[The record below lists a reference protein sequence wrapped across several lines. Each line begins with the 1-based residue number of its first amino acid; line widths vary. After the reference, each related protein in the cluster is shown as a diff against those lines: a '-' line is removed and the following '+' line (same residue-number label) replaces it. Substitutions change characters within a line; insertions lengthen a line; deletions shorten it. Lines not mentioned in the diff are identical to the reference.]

1 MYEISVRGKQ
11 VKTPTC
17 YLLKFGCM
25 CTFCG
30 VIVFEMIIMFSV
42 NVVNTKVVGNFII
55 YLVLNF
61 HDHNPDGLGA
71 IDFSSSLSGFACSLC
86 RSE

>member
-1 MYEISVRGKQ
+1 M
-11 VKTPTC
+11 KTPTC

-30 VIVFEMIIMFSV
+30 VIVFEIIMMFYV

-55 YLVLNF
+55 YLVLNV
-61 HDHNPDGLGA
+61 HDHRPDGLRV
-71 IDFSSSLSGFACSLC
+71 IDFRCLLSGFCML
-86 RSE
+86 SE

>member
-1 MYEISVRGKQ
+1 MKA
-11 VKTPTC
+11 PTC

-30 VIVFEMIIMFSV
+30 AIIFEMIMMFSI

-55 YLVLNF
+55 YLVLSV
-61 HDHNPDGLGA
+61 HDHRPDGLGV
-71 IDFSSSLSGFACSLC
+71 IDFRSLLSGFCMLFVPI
-86 RSE
+86 

>member
-1 MYEISVRGKQ
+1 MPKPWDATSITLTLWNVVELYGCLFEPLNDICMKSLLGETSE
-11 VKTPTC
+11 TPTC

-30 VIVFEMIIMFSV
+30 AIIFKMIMIFSV

-55 YLVLNF
+55 
-61 HDHNPDGLGA
+61 
-71 IDFSSSLSGFACSLC
+71 
-86 RSE
+86 